1 MPTLL
6 GMRVLYLEGDP
17 NGMRFVS
24 GTLTRLG
31 VVHECVRPGGSIP
44 RDLSHFQAV
53 IVSDFPH
60 SALRE
65 SERSLVRAAT
75 VGSLGVLMLGGWKS
89 FGRGGW
95 AGSDLANLLP
105 VDVKPG
111 DDRANCPSGVV
122 LQPADHPLV
131 RALDWS
137 HPVVVNGF
145 NRVTPRE
152 DSTVALYGRVIEGTP
167 YDIQLSSV
175 RSPLLVVRD
184 GVEEIGGRTAA
195 LATDLA
201 PHWSG
206 GLTDWGS
213 KSLRI
218 GEDEEVGDE
227 YAAFVMNLVR
237 WVCGEDTVR
246 RPLPEWTEVET
257 TVSGLDMPLRA
268 T

>member
-1 MPTLL
+1 
-6 GMRVLYLEGDP
+6 MRVLYLEGDP

-31 VVHECVRPGGSIP
+31 VAHECVRPGGSIP

-60 SALRE
+60 TALRE
-65 SERSLVRAAT
+65 AETSLVRAAT
-75 VGSLGVLMLGGWKS
+75 VGGLGVLMIGGWKS

-95 AGSDLANLLP
+95 AGSALAGLLP
-105 VDVKPG
+105 VELRPG
-111 DDRANCPSGVV
+111 DDRANCPSGLV
-122 LQPADHPLV
+122 LEPTGHPLV
-131 RALDWS
+131 RGLDWS
-137 HPVVVNGF
+137 HPVVVAGY
-145 NRVTPRE
+145 NRVKPRE
-152 DSTVALYGRVIEGTP
+152 DATVALHGRLIEGTP
-167 YDIQLSSV
+167 DAIHLSSARV
-175 RSPLLVVRD
+175 PLLMVRD
-184 GVEEIGGRTAA
+184 VIEEIGGRTAA

-206 GLTDWGS
+206 GMTDWGS
-213 KSLRI
+213 KPLRI

-257 TVSGLDMPLRA
+257 MPALDVPFRA